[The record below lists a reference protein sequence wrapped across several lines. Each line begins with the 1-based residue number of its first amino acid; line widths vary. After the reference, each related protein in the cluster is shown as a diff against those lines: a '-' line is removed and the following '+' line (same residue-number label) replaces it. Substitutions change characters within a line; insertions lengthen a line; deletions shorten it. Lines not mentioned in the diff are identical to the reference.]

1 MTRGSSAI
9 GSAELLQHSPYHR
22 QDWKTL
28 PPPRRGQGSDNAA
41 RFLIIDAMSSPQRE
55 EVRLGAKQPA
65 DSAAVPRTGPSI
77 REGKLPD
84 VPLMM
89 SNMLAL
95 PGHELTI
102 AGAAR
107 KPSDELPSTAAYA
120 GPSKNRQ
127 RGPLMISAREYEG
140 AVSET
145 RPIATADAVLRKCMP
160 GSETGCA
167 APASARARG
176 I

>member
-1 MTRGSSAI
+1 MTRGSSTI

-22 QDWKTL
+22 QDWKRL

-41 RFLIIDAMSSPQRE
+41 RFATIDFMSSLQRE
-55 EVRLGAKQPA
+55 EVRLGATAKQPA
-65 DSAAVPRTGPSI
+65 DSTAVPTTGPSI
-77 REGKLPD
+77 REGTVPD

-107 KPSDELPSTAAYA
+107 KPSDELAPAAPYA
-120 GPSKNRQ
+120 GPS
-127 RGPLMISAREYEG
+127 
-140 AVSET
+140 
-145 RPIATADAVLRKCMP
+145 
-160 GSETGCA
+160 
-167 APASARARG
+167 
-176 I
+176 